1 MLCFIPCQNRPLTD
15 TNTKFVVYDNKSYH
29 KECFTCHGCGKS
41 LQGEQSVWKMT
52 RKSARNVNE
61 TRRTN
66 LITVFLVVYTVKMY
80 SRGLSLNTDLFRWN
94 FLLKVWERNTRVICT
109 RTSLHCFSLQK
120 ANVKMKLHWTS
131 SN

>member
-41 LQGEQSVWKMT
+41 LQGEQFCLEDDTKICQKCQWNHENQSD
-52 RKSARNVNE
+52 
-61 TRRTN
+61 
-66 LITVFLVVYTVKMY
+66 VFLVVYTVKMY